1 MKKNIQIILGIV
13 ITIISLYF
21 AFKGIDY
28 KETIEIIKNVDV
40 LKVAFAFIIGTAFIV
55 VRALRWECFI
65 PTDRPIRKWV
75 IISAAY
81 IGYMASN
88 VLPAKLGE
96 VVRAY
101 VLGEKEDLKKSAIF
115 ASVVSERLFDCL
127 TGVVILS
134 ISLIFIENLPS
145 TVSKAAL
152 ILLAF
157 TVVGIIILVVLSKN
171 KIMAH
176 KIFHKVFSILPQNI
190 ANKLIDFSCNFID
203 GIGMKTSPLY
213 IFLLF
218 FYTILYLAG
227 QVFAINLL
235 LSAFSIKSSL
245 IIGLF
250 MFAVSGF
257 GFAVPSA
264 PSGIGPFEWAIIFGL
279 SLVGVDK
286 ALAAP
291 YALVYHLL
299 GIVPVSIVGA
309 ICLFSLGINLKAAT
323 KSDK

>member
-1 MKKNIQIILGIV
+1 MKKNIQIILGII
-13 ITIISLYF
+13 ITIVSLYF
-21 AFKGIDY
+21 AFKGIDF
-28 KETIEIIKNVDV
+28 KETIEIVKNVDV
-40 LKVAFAFIIGTAFIV
+40 VKVILSFVVGTIIIAI
-55 VRALRWECFI
+55 RALRWECFI
-65 PTDRPIRKWV
+65 PTDKPIRKWV

-101 VLGEKEDLKKSAIF
+101 VLGEKEGLKKSAIF

-127 TGVVILS
+127 IGVVILS
-134 ISLIFIENLPS
+134 VSLIFIDNLPD

-157 TVVGIIILVVLSKN
+157 TVVGIIVLVLLARN
-171 KIMAH
+171 KELAH
-176 KIFHKVFSILPQNI
+176 KIFHKVFSILPKNVSD
-190 ANKLIDFSCNFID
+190 KLIDFSCNFID

-218 FYTILYLAG
+218 FYTTLYLVG
-227 QVFAINLL
+227 QVITINLL
-235 LSAFSIKSSL
+235 LSAFSIKSS
-245 IIGLF
+245 IMIGLF
-250 MFAVSGF
+250 MFAVGGF

-286 ALAAP
+286 VVAAP

-299 GIVPVSIVGA
+299 GIIPVSLVGV
-309 ICLFSLGINLKAAT
+309 ICLFSLGINLNTAT
-323 KSDK
+323 KSK